1 MDDYFLKEFILAVRY
16 FGFVYLVFGDPDERA
31 EISRLWS
38 RKSSNSTVVLVLR
51 HLAKHKCPQS
61 DMPLVKA
68 TVQETKAAEFVHT
81 LREEIA
87 YVQYKRRQLHRFNAA
102 KDGLYELLSDL
113 APAIA
118 ASEGLR
124 IDGGT
129 WKDWKRFDRVSFQC
143 TKLISSASLLIAGS
157 LSRYA
162 EKGKASRLS
171 AAQVNFLVD
180 WLKGCMETLE
190 ELAQTAAAL
199 TGGAEADKGDVLM
212 A

>member
-1 MDDYFLKEFILAVRY
+1 MCY
-16 FGFVYLVFGDPDERA
+16 FGFVYLIFGSPDERA

-38 RKSSNSTVVLVLR
+38 RKSSNSTVVLVPRRLE
-51 HLAKHKCPQS
+51 KHKCPHS
-61 DMPLVKA
+61 DTPLVKA
-68 TVQETKAAEFVHT
+68 TVQETKAAEVVHA
-81 LREEIA
+81 LREDIA
-87 YVQYKRRQLHRFNAA
+87 YVQYKRRQLHRVNAA

-129 WKDWKRFDRVSFQC
+129 WEDWEKFDRVSFQC
-143 TKLISSASLLIAGS
+143 TKLMSGAGLVTAGS

-180 WLKGCMETLE
+180 WLKDRMEALE
-190 ELAQTAAAL
+190 ELARTTAHDVKKCERQMKAVF
-199 TGGAEADKGDVLM
+199 GARTRRTRSLVR
-212 A
+212 